1 MILIYICGTI
11 ILIGLIMAI
20 VGKIFKLKK
29 IKLAGILIMIFL
41 LIGFAIYWKE
51 SYNISTIYVAKEG
64 VINEIY
70 KKANIYINFSY
81 TNYRNRCRINFWNTR
96 I

>member
-29 IKLAGILIMIFL
+29 IKITGILIMIFL
-41 LIGFAIYWKE
+41 IIGFAIYWKE
-51 SYNISTIYVAKEG
+51 SYNVNNIYVTKEG

-81 TNYRNRCRINFWNTR
+81 TNYRNRCRINYWNTR